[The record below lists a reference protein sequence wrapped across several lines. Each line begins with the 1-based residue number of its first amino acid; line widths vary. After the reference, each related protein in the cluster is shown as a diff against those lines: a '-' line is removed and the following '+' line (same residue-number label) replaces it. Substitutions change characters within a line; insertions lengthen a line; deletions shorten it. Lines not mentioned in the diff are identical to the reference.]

1 MFRVSIITP
10 AHVSHPGLAIAG
22 ARAGATVFF
31 DLEFCKDSDR
41 PREEANLL
49 QTLKRVPE
57 TAVIGL
63 RVNAAHADQ
72 AKVLLEHL
80 SGRHHVV
87 LIAGEDADFAFS
99 LPPSQSREWYR
110 EILEVSQLES
120 LSTAGHSYAGVVVK
134 GHEAGGRI
142 GECSS
147 FILTQQVL
155 AKTDLPVHV
164 QGGIGPHSAAAC
176 LAAGAAGVVLDDQL
190 WLMPE
195 SPLPPPWKTALKALN
210 GSETVVL
217 GERLGA
223 TVRVLSRPGFTA
235 VENLRSLADEA
246 DMTGDASGWD
256 PKVKEV
262 LGWGSPG
269 EFAWPV
275 GQAVGMA
282 PSFAQKYQTTGRL
295 VCAIRDEAKAALL
308 SAAALEPLAPDSVLA
323 QSHGTRY
330 PIVQGPMTRVSDVAP
345 FAHAVAKAG
354 ALPMLAL
361 ALLRGPQVD
370 KLLRECKALMDGLPW
385 GVGILGFVPPE
396 LRDEQLAIVHEVRP
410 PFALIAG
417 GRPEQAAQLEKEG
430 IATYLHVPT
439 PQLLELFIE
448 RGSRKFVFEGRECGG
463 HIGPLTSFCLWE
475 SMIQR
480 LIKVPDRVASEMHI
494 LFAGGIHD
502 ARSAAMISA
511 LAAPL
516 AAKGMKI
523 GVLMGTAYLF
533 THEAVDCGA
542 IVSKFQKEAL
552 GCAKTI
558 YLETGPGHAIR
569 CVSTPFAEEFYE
581 KRRELFR
588 AGKDKPSITKEL
600 DDLTIGRLRVASKG
614 LKREGE
620 KVVEVAE
627 SVQYGEGMYM
637 IGQAASMHEGL
648 VRMDDLHADVSEG
661 ALRVIADAAEDLPPA
676 PAPAAAK
683 PSDVAIVGISVLVP
697 GAHNPEEYWTNILRK
712 TNSITEIPA
721 HRWDWRLYYD
731 ADKNAPD
738 KIYSKWGGFLDE
750 VPFNPLEFGIPPN
763 SLKSIEPLQLLAL
776 EATRRALIDAG
787 YENGGFD
794 KERASVIFGVG
805 GGLADLGQ
813 QFAARSEIPRI
824 LGHVDK
830 KTMDRLPEWTGETF
844 PGLLFNIVT
853 GRVANRFDFGGSNYI
868 VDAACA
874 SSLAAVDQAVRELE
888 SGTCDVA
895 FAGGVDT
902 MQSPYSYICFSK
914 TQALSPRGVSRAF
927 DESADGIVLSE
938 GVGVLVLKRLAD
950 AERDG
955 DRVYAV
961 IRATASSSDG
971 RGASMTAPTNEGQLR
986 AMRRAYAKAGLSP
999 ATVSLYEAH
1008 GTGTAVGDRVEL
1020 ESFNSLLRE
1029 NTAEEKSCVVGSVK
1043 TLIGHTKST
1052 AGVASVAKTALALYH
1067 KVLPAHA
1074 GVENPLPI
1082 LRNPETP
1089 VCLMEEA
1096 APWFAHPSHPR
1107 RAAVSAFGFGGTNS
1121 HAILEEYQGSLED
1134 SPCGGAAW
1142 PCELF
1147 TWRASDKAALAKE
1160 LTAFSAKVNQPAAA
1174 SLRELALANTRQ
1186 ARPAGSAA
1194 VAIVAESVADL
1205 AKSLEAAIEALG
1217 DSAPKKL
1224 PAHIFLRAGD
1234 KPIAPRG
1241 KVAFLFPGQGAQ
1253 YPHPSREAALY
1264 VSELAGAIESA
1275 DFAFDGLFEKR
1286 FSHYLY
1292 PPRSFAAEARQH
1304 AVDALSDTKV
1314 AQPAIGVISCGYLDF
1329 LNHIGLNADMVAG
1342 HSYGEYTALHAAG
1355 VLSREEFLRLS
1366 IIRGRT
1372 MADACEKA
1380 PGTMAAV
1387 LAPREEV
1394 QSHLDGSEVIVA
1406 NHNGPRQ
1413 TVISGGKDQMAA
1425 ALQKLDA
1432 AGLSYKVLPV
1442 SGAFHSPAM
1451 SEAQGPLADA
1461 IASASMQAP
1470 ERTVFSNVTARPYE
1484 TSPDAIRGQLSGHLL
1499 SSVEFVREIEA
1510 MYEAGARIFV
1520 EVGPRT
1526 ILTSLAADI
1535 LKGRSDVTTVAVD
1548 SARGSLRGLL
1558 NALADLFVEGVEF
1571 DPAALLAGRVA
1582 LDFTR
1587 QPGDKSGQG
1596 KKPAQEWRLSGGCV
1610 RTSRE
1615 AQGTFGKIA
1624 PLTADDVAATP
1635 PPPPEPKPI
1644 SKPMSTNPETPEK
1657 PSPPAAPA
1665 AYAAPQAQIVSLH
1678 AYAAYQETMR
1688 QFLHMQEEVMKQFLG
1703 GAGAAP
1709 SAPYAAAPMA
1719 LPVIPVATAPAPV
1732 PVAAPAPVQAAAPAP
1747 AAPAAAVNGQVEK
1760 PAAPAATPASNGD
1773 SLSREGLTNELVNL
1787 VSERTGYPADMLGLD
1802 QDVEADLGIDS
1813 IKRVEIFGAFQN
1825 QLPPNVVAK
1834 LSEHT
1839 EDLTRIRTLKGWIDA
1854 VMESAA

>member
-10 AHVSHPGLAIAG
+10 ANLAHPGLAVAG
-22 ARAGATVFF
+22 ARAAATVFF
-31 DLEFCKDSDR
+31 DLEFC
-41 PREEANLL
+41 REDELSRIESNISRALAC
-49 QTLKRVPE
+49 VPAA
-57 TAVIGL
+57 AVLGL
-63 RVNAAHADQ
+63 RLSARVAGFAPAVLHHFAQRHHA
-72 AKVLLEHL
+72 VLLCGGDV
-80 SGRHHVV
+80 S
-87 LIAGEDADFAFS
+87 FAAS
-99 LPPSQSREWYR
+99 LPPAASRDWYR
-110 EILEVSQLES
+110 EVTGVAQIEGAEGIS
-120 LSTAGHSYAGVVVK
+120 LAGLVVR
-134 GHEAGGRI
+134 GHEAGGYV
-142 GECSS
+142 GESS
-147 FILTQQVL
+147 AFILTQQVL

-164 QGGIGPHSAAAC
+164 QGGIGPNSAAAC

-195 SPLPPPWKTALKALN
+195 SPLPHSWKTALKPLN
-210 GSETVVL
+210 GSETIVL

-223 TVRVLSRPGFTA
+223 AIRVLSRPGFA
-235 VENLRSLADEA
+235 AAENLRASADEA
-246 DMTGDASGWD
+246 ELTGDAAGWSE
-256 PKVKEV
+256 KTAAL
-262 LGWGSPG
+262 LGWGAPA
-269 EFAWPV
+269 EHAWPV

-282 PSFAQKYQTTGRL
+282 AGFAAKFQTTGRL
-295 VCAIRDEAKAALL
+295 VCAIRDGAQASLR

-323 QSHGTRY
+323 RAHGTRY
-330 PIVQGPMTRVSDVAP
+330 PIVQGPMTRVSDTAP
-345 FAHAVAKAG
+345 FAHAVAGAG
-354 ALPMLAL
+354 GLPMLAL

-370 KLLRECKALMDGLPW
+370 KLLRECKTLMDGLPW

-396 LRDEQLAIVHEVRP
+396 LRDEQLAVVHEVRP

-417 GRPEQAAQLEKEG
+417 GRPEQATQLEKEG

-439 PQLLELFIE
+439 PQLLELFIQ

-480 LIKVPDRVASEMHI
+480 LLLVPDRTAGEMHI

-502 ARSAAMISA
+502 SRSAAMISA

-516 AAKGMKI
+516 AARGMKI

-542 IVSKFQKEAL
+542 IVPKFQQEAL
-552 GCAKTI
+552 ACDRTI
-558 YLETGPGHAIR
+558 NLETGPGHAIR
-569 CVSTPFAEEFYE
+569 CVVTPFADEFFE
-581 KRRELFR
+581 TRRRLAREGR
-588 AGKDKPSITKEL
+588 DRQEITREL

-614 LKREGE
+614 LKREGG
-620 KVVEVAE
+620 KIVAVAE

-637 IGQAASMHEGL
+637 MGQAATMHDGL
-648 VRMDDLHADVSEG
+648 VRLEDLHAEVSEG
-661 ALRVIADAAEDLPPA
+661 AVRAVADAAEDLPVPVVAA
-676 PAPAAAK
+676 PK
-683 PSDVAIVGISVLVP
+683 PSDVAIVGISVILP
-697 GAHNPEEYWTNILRK
+697 GAHDTGEYWTNILRK

-731 ADKNAPD
+731 PDKNAPD

-750 VPFNPLEFGIPPN
+750 VAFNPLEFGIPPN
-763 SLKSIEPLQLLAL
+763 SLKNIEPLQLLAL

-787 YENGGFD
+787 YEHGGFD

-813 QFAARSEIPRI
+813 QFATRSEIPRMI
-824 LGHVDK
+824 GKVDPK
-830 KTMDRLPEWTGETF
+830 AMDRLPEWTGETF

-888 SGTCDVA
+888 TGTCDVA
-895 FAGGVDT
+895 FAGGADT
-902 MQSPYSYICFSK
+902 MQSPFSYICFSK
-914 TQALSPRGVSRAF
+914 TQALSPRGVSCAF

-986 AMRRAYAKAGLSP
+986 AMRRAYAKAGISP
-999 ATVSLYEAH
+999 STISLYEAH

-1020 ESFNSLLRE
+1020 ESFNALLRE
-1029 NTAEEKSCVVGSVK
+1029 NAAEEKSCVVGSVK

-1052 AGVASVAKTALALYH
+1052 AGVASLAKTALALHH

-1074 GVENPLPI
+1074 GVENPLAP

-1096 APWFAHPSHPR
+1096 SPWFAHPGHPR
-1107 RAAVSAFGFGGTNS
+1107 RAAVSAFGFGGTNA
-1121 HAILEEYQGSLED
+1121 HAILEEYQGGMED

-1147 TWRASDKAALAKE
+1147 VWRAADKQGLIQELSASAARVAQSPGD
-1160 LTAFSAKVNQPAAA
+1160 A
-1174 SLRELALANTRQ
+1174 LRELAAANSRQ
-1186 ARPAGSAA
+1186 GRPAGRAA
-1194 VAIVAESVADL
+1194 LAIVAESPADL
-1205 AKSLEAAIEALG
+1205 AKALESALRELREPG
-1217 DSAPKKL
+1217 ARKL
-1224 PAHIFLRAGD
+1224 PAGIFLRLD
-1234 KPIAPRG
+1234 DQPITPRG

-1253 YPHPSREAALY
+1253 YPHPSRETA
-1264 VSELAGAIESA
+1264 VFISELAGAIEAA
-1275 DFAFDGLFEKR
+1275 DYAFNGLFDKR

-1292 PPRSFAAEARQH
+1292 PPRTFTAEARQQ
-1304 AVDALSDTKV
+1304 AGNALSDTKV

-1329 LNHIGLNADMVAG
+1329 LDRIGLSADMVAG

-1355 VLSREEFLRLS
+1355 VISREEFLRLS

-1372 MADACEKA
+1372 MAEACEKA
-1380 PGTMAAV
+1380 PGSMAAV
-1387 LAPREEV
+1387 LASRDDV
-1394 QSHLDGSEVIVA
+1394 QGHLNGSGVIVA

-1413 TVISGGKDQMAA
+1413 TVISGGREQVAA
-1425 ALQKLDA
+1425 VLEKLDA

-1451 SEAQGPLADA
+1451 SEAQGPLAEA
-1461 IASASMQAP
+1461 IAQAP
-1470 ERTVFSNVTARPYE
+1470 MREPARTVFSNVTAKPYE
-1484 TSPDAIRGQLSGHLL
+1484 VSVEAIRQQLSGHLL

-1510 MYEAGARIFV
+1510 MYDAGARIFV
-1520 EVGPRT
+1520 EAGPRT
-1526 ILTSLAADI
+1526 ILTSLAAEI
-1535 LKGRSDVTTVAVD
+1535 LKGRAGVTTVALD
-1548 SARGSLRGLL
+1548 SSRGSLRGLL
-1558 NALADLFVEGVEF
+1558 NALGALFVEGVEF
-1571 DPAALLAGRVA
+1571 DAAALLAGRVA
-1582 LDFTR
+1582 LDFVR
-1587 QPGDKSGQG
+1587 QPGDKSLQG

-1610 RTSRE
+1610 RTLRE
-1615 AQGTFGKIA
+1615 TQGTFGKLA
-1624 PLTADDVAATP
+1624 PLTADDVVASPLP
-1635 PPPPEPKPI
+1635 PGQKII
-1644 SKPMSTNPETPEK
+1644 SKPMSTHSETPEK
-1657 PSPPAAPA
+1657 SIAAPV
-1665 AYAAPQAQIVSLH
+1665 APQAQVVSLH

-1688 QFLHMQEEVMKQFLG
+1688 QFLRMQEEVMRQFLG
-1703 GAGAAP
+1703 GTSAPSSMAYEAAP
-1709 SAPYAAAPMA
+1709 LSLPIIPPAAAAVPA
-1719 LPVIPVATAPAPV
+1719 PAPAPV
-1732 PVAAPAPVQAAAPAP
+1732 VAAPAPAPV
-1747 AAPAAAVNGQVEK
+1747 AAVNGH
-1760 PAAPAATPASNGD
+1760 AAPETNGD
-1773 SLSREGLTNELVNL
+1773 SLSREGLTTDLVNL
-1787 VSERTGYPADMLGLD
+1787 VSERTGYPADMLGLE

-1825 QLPPNVVAK
+1825 QLPPGLVAK

>member
-1 MFRVSIITP
+1 MFRVSILTP
-10 AHVSHPGLAIAG
+10 ANVSHPGLATAG
-22 ARAGATVFF
+22 ARAGATVFL
-31 DLEFCKDSDR
+31 DLEFCR
-41 PREEANLL
+41 PADHPRIEANLQMVL
-49 QTLKRVPE
+49 NKVPPL
-57 TAVIGL
+57 AVVGL
-63 RVNAAHADQ
+63 RLTAAQ
-72 AKVLLEHL
+72 AGLAPVLLEML
-80 SGRHHVV
+80 GARHHA
-87 LIAGEDADFAFS
+87 LLLAGDDVSFAGA
-99 LPPSQSREWYR
+99 LPASETRDIFR
-110 EILEVSQLES
+110 EILQVSQLEKLGAEGAS
-120 LSTAGHSYAGVVVK
+120 FAGLVVK
-134 GHEAGGRI
+134 GHEAGGRV
-142 GECSS
+142 GECSA
-147 FILTQQVL
+147 FILAQQVL
-155 AKTDLPVHV
+155 ARTDLPVHV

-195 SPLPPPWKTALKALN
+195 SPLPPSWKSALKPLN
-210 GSETVVL
+210 GSETVIL
-217 GERLGA
+217 GERLGT
-223 TVRVLSRPGFTA
+223 TVRVLSRPGFA
-235 VENLRSLADEA
+235 AAESLRAAADELELT
-246 DMTGDASGWD
+246 DHSDGWTE
-256 PKVKEV
+256 KVSTV
-262 LGWGSPG
+262 LGWGAPA

-275 GQAVGMA
+275 GQAVGLA
-282 PSFAQKYQTTGRL
+282 AGFARTYQTTGRL
-295 VCAIRDEAKAALL
+295 VCAIRDEAEAALR
-308 SAAALEPLAPDSVLA
+308 SAAALEPLAPDSLLA
-323 QSHGTRY
+323 RSHGTRY
-330 PIVQGPMTRVSDVAP
+330 PIVQGPMTRVSDTAP

-354 ALPMLAL
+354 GLPMLAL

-370 KLLRECKALMDGLPW
+370 KLLRECKALLDGMSW

-396 LRDEQLAIVHEVRP
+396 LREEQLKVVHEVRP

-439 PQLLELFIE
+439 PQLLDLFIE

-480 LIKVPDRVASEMHI
+480 LLQVPEKTAGETHV

-542 IVSKFQKEAL
+542 IVSKFQQEAL
-552 GCAKTI
+552 GCSRTI
-558 YLETGPGHAIR
+558 NLETGPGHAIR
-569 CVSTPFAEEFYE
+569 CVATPFADEFYQT
-581 KRRELFR
+581 RRALVK
-588 AGKDKPSITKEL
+588 AGRDKQSITKEL
-600 DDLTIGRLRVASKG
+600 DELTIGRLRVASKG
-614 LKREGE
+614 LKRMGDE
-620 KVVEVAE
+620 VVTVAE
-627 SVQYGEGMYM
+627 SIQYGEGMYM
-637 IGQAASMHEGL
+637 IGQAASLHEGL
-648 VRMDDLHADVSEG
+648 VRIDDLHADVSEG
-661 ALRVIADAAEDLPPA
+661 AARLVADAAEDLPV
-676 PAPAAAK
+676 APAAPAK
-683 PSDVAIVGISVLVP
+683 PADVAIVGISVLLP
-697 GAHNPEEYWTNILRK
+697 GAHSTEEYWTNILRK

-731 ADKNAPD
+731 PDKNAPD

-763 SLKSIEPLQLLAL
+763 SLKNIEPLQLLAL
-776 EATRRALIDAG
+776 EATRRALVDAG

-824 LGHVDK
+824 LGPVK
-830 KTMDRLPEWTGETF
+830 KEAMDRLPEWTGETF

-874 SSLAAVDQAVRELE
+874 SSLAAIDQAVRELE
-888 SGTCDVA
+888 TGTCDIA

-914 TQALSPRGVSRAF
+914 TQALSPRGVSCAF

-955 DRVYAV
+955 DRIYAV

-999 ATVSLYEAH
+999 STVSLYEAH

-1020 ESFNSLLRE
+1020 ESFNALLRE
-1029 NTAEEKSCVVGSVK
+1029 NAAEEKSCVVGSVK

-1052 AGVASVAKTALALYH
+1052 AGVASMAKTALALYH

-1074 GVENPLPI
+1074 GVENPLAP
-1082 LRNPETP
+1082 LRHPETP
-1089 VCLMEEA
+1089 VCLVEEA

-1121 HAILEEYQGSLED
+1121 HAILEEYQGGLED

-1147 TWRASDKAALAKE
+1147 VWRAANKEALAKE
-1160 LTAFSAKVNQPAAA
+1160 LLALSAKLPQWEKLP
-1174 SLRELALANTRQ
+1174 LRELAHLNSRHAH
-1186 ARPAGSAA
+1186 PAGGAA
-1194 VAIVAESVADL
+1194 LAVVAESVADL
-1205 AKSLEAAIEALG
+1205 AKALETALQAIREPGSHRLPPNIALRLA
-1217 DSAPKKL
+1217 DQPPK
-1224 PAHIFLRAGD
+1224 P
-1234 KPIAPRG
+1234 G

-1253 YPHPSREAALY
+1253 YPHPSRETAVY
-1264 VSELAGAIESA
+1264 ISELAGAIEAA
-1275 DFAFDGLFEKR
+1275 DYAFEGLFDKR

-1292 PPRSFAAEARQH
+1292 PPRTFTPEARQQT
-1304 AVDALSDTKV
+1304 VDALSDTKV
-1314 AQPAIGVISCGYLDF
+1314 AQPAIGVVSCGYLDF
-1329 LNHIGLNADMVAG
+1329 LDRIGLSADMVGG

-1355 VLSREEFLRLS
+1355 TLSREEFLRLS

-1372 MADACEKA
+1372 MAEACEKA
-1380 PGTMAAV
+1380 PGAMAAV

-1394 QSHLDGSEVIVA
+1394 ESHLADTGVIVA

-1413 TVISGGKDQMAA
+1413 TVISGGKDQIAA
-1425 ALQKLDA
+1425 VLKKLDA
-1432 AGLSYKVLPV
+1432 AGVSYKVLPV

-1451 SEAQGPLADA
+1451 SVAQGPLAEA
-1461 IASASMQAP
+1461 IAAAP
-1470 ERTVFSNVTARPYE
+1470 LQEPSRTVFSNVTAKPYE
-1484 TSPDAIRGQLSGHLL
+1484 GSPEAIRKQLSGHLL
-1499 SSVEFVREIEA
+1499 SSVEFVKQVEA
-1510 MYEAGARIFV
+1510 MYDAGARLFV

-1526 ILTSLAADI
+1526 ILTALTADI
-1535 LKGRSDVTTVAVD
+1535 LKGRPGVTALALD
-1548 SARGSLRGLL
+1548 SARGSLKGLL
-1558 NALADLFVEGVEF
+1558 QALAVLFVEGVEF

-1582 LDFTR
+1582 LDFTG
-1587 QPGDKSGQG
+1587 QPGEKSPQG

-1610 RTSRE
+1610 RTLRE
-1615 AQGTFGKIA
+1615 TQGTFGKRA
-1624 PLTADDVAATP
+1624 PLTADDVAASP
-1635 PPPPEPKPI
+1635 LPPEQKSIP
-1644 SKPMSTNPETPEK
+1644 KPMSTSSETPER
-1657 PSPPAAPA
+1657 PQQPAAPV
-1665 AYAAPQAQIVSLH
+1665 APQAQVVSLH

-1688 QFLHMQEEVMKQFLG
+1688 QFLRMQEEVMRQFLG
-1703 GAGAAP
+1703 GTASAP
-1709 SAPYAAAPMA
+1709 SAAYQAAPIS
-1719 LPVIPVATAPAPV
+1719 LPVIPV
-1732 PVAAPAPVQAAAPAP
+1732 AAPAP
-1747 AAPAAAVNGQVEK
+1747 AAPVAAPAPSPAPAPAPAPAVNGHAEK
-1760 PAAPAATPASNGD
+1760 PAPASNGD
-1773 SLSREGLTNELVNL
+1773 SLSREGLTTDLVNL

>member
-1 MFRVSIITP
+1 MFRVSILTP
-10 AHVSHPGLAIAG
+10 ANVTHPGLAMAG
-22 ARAGATVFF
+22 ARAGATVFL
-31 DLEFCKDSDR
+31 DLEFCRESDL
-41 PREEANLL
+41 PRIGSNLQL
-49 QTLKRVPE
+49 VLDKAPE
-57 TAVIGL
+57 HAVVGL
-63 RVNAAHADQ
+63 RFTTSEAVHAPDLLKLFGDRHH
-72 AKVLLEHL
+72 AVLLSGDDVSFARSFAPSEH
-80 SGRHHVV
+80 RDV
-87 LIAGEDADFAFS
+87 
-99 LPPSQSREWYR
+99 YR
-110 EILEVSQLES
+110 EILHLSQLDALAKEGS
-120 LSTAGHSYAGVVVK
+120 AYTGLIVK
-134 GHEAGGRI
+134 GHEAGGRV
-142 GECSS
+142 GECSA

-195 SPLPPPWKTALKALN
+195 SPLPPSWKSALKPLN
-210 GSETVVL
+210 GSETIVL
-217 GERLGA
+217 GERLGN
-223 TVRVLSRPGFTA
+223 TIRVLSRPGFA
-235 VENLRSLADEA
+235 AAESLRAASDEMELTDHPA
-246 DMTGDASGWD
+246 GWAE
-256 PKVKEV
+256 KVSKT
-262 LGWGSPG
+262 LGWGAPA

-282 PSFAQKYQTTGRL
+282 AGFARTYQTTGRL
-295 VCAIRDEAKAALL
+295 VCAIRDEAEAALR
-308 SAAALEPLAPDSVLA
+308 SAAALEPLAPDSLLA
-323 QSHGTRY
+323 RSHGTRY
-330 PIVQGPMTRVSDVAP
+330 PIVQGPMTRVSDTAP

-354 ALPMLAL
+354 GLPMLAL

-370 KLLRECKALMDGLPW
+370 KLLRECKALMDGMSW

-396 LRDEQLAIVHEVRP
+396 LREEQLKVVHEVRP

-439 PQLLELFIE
+439 PQLLDLFIE

-480 LIKVPDRVASEMHI
+480 LLHAPDKIAGEMHV

-516 AAKGMKI
+516 AAKGMKV

-542 IVSKFQKEAL
+542 IVAKFQQEAL
-552 GCAKTI
+552 GCSRTI
-558 YLETGPGHAIR
+558 NLETGPGHAIR
-569 CVSTPFAEEFYE
+569 CVVTPFAEEFYRT
-581 KRRELFR
+581 RRDLVK
-588 AGKDKPSITKEL
+588 AGRDKQAITKEL

-614 LKREGE
+614 LKRVGE
-620 KVVEVAE
+620 KVVTVAE
-627 SVQYGEGMYM
+627 SIQYGEGMYM

-648 VRMDDLHADVSEG
+648 VRLDDLHADVSEG
-661 ALRVIADAAEDLPPA
+661 AVRFVADAAEDLPVTAAA
-676 PAPAAAK
+676 PANPA
-683 PSDVAIVGISVLVP
+683 DVAIVGISVLVP
-697 GAHNPEEYWTNILRK
+697 GAHNTEEYWTNILRK

-731 ADKNAPD
+731 PDKNAPD
-738 KIYSKWGGFLDE
+738 KINSKWGGFLDE

-763 SLKSIEPLQLLAL
+763 SLKNIEPLQLLAL

-824 LGHVDK
+824 LGHVK
-830 KTMDRLPEWTGETF
+830 KEALDRLPEWTSETF

-888 SGTCDVA
+888 TGTCDIA

-914 TQALSPRGVSRAF
+914 TQALSPRGVSKAF

-999 ATVSLYEAH
+999 STISLYEAH

-1029 NTAEEKSCVVGSVK
+1029 NAAEEKSCVVGSVK

-1052 AGVASVAKTALALYH
+1052 AGVASMAKTALALYH

-1074 GVENPLPI
+1074 GVENPLAP
-1082 LRNPETP
+1082 LRNAETP
-1089 VCLMEEA
+1089 VCLVEEA

-1121 HAILEEYQGSLED
+1121 HAILEEYQGGLED

-1147 TWRASDKAALAKE
+1147 VWRAADKEGLDRDIAGLAAKLPQWEKTPLRQLA
-1160 LTAFSAKVNQPAAA
+1160 LLNSRHAHPAGGA
-1174 SLRELALANTRQ
+1174 SL
-1186 ARPAGSAA
+1186 A
-1194 VAIVAESVADL
+1194 VVAESVADL
-1205 AKSLEAAIEALG
+1205 AKALETALLAIKEPGARR
-1217 DSAPKKL
+1217 L
-1224 PAHIFLRAGD
+1224 PANILLRLDD
-1234 KPIAPRG
+1234 KPPVPG

-1253 YPHPSREAALY
+1253 YPHPSRETAVY
-1264 VSELAGAIESA
+1264 ISELAGAIEAA
-1275 DFAFDGLFEKR
+1275 DYAFAGLFDKR

-1292 PPRSFAAEARQH
+1292 PPRTFTPEARQH
-1304 AVDALSDTKV
+1304 TVDALSDTKV
-1314 AQPAIGVISCGYLDF
+1314 AQPAIGVVSCGYLDF
-1329 LNHIGLNADMVAG
+1329 LDRIGLSADMVAG

-1372 MADACEKA
+1372 MAGACEKA
-1380 PGTMAAV
+1380 PGAMAAV
-1387 LAPREEV
+1387 LAAREDV
-1394 QSHLDGSEVIVA
+1394 QQHINGTGVIVA

-1413 TVISGGKDQMAA
+1413 TVISGGKDQMSV

-1432 AGLSYKVLPV
+1432 AGVSYKVLPV

-1451 SEAQGPLADA
+1451 GEAQGPLADA
-1461 IASASMQAP
+1461 IAAAP
-1470 ERTVFSNVTARPYE
+1470 LKEAVRTVFSNVTAKPYE
-1484 TSPDAIRGQLSGHLL
+1484 ASPEAIRRQLSGHLL
-1499 SSVEFVREIEA
+1499 SSVEFVKQIEA

-1526 ILTSLAADI
+1526 ILSSLAADI
-1535 LKGRSDVTTVAVD
+1535 LKGRPGVTAVALD
-1548 SARGSLRGLL
+1548 SSRGSLKGLL
-1558 NALADLFVEGVEF
+1558 HALAVLFVEGVEF
-1571 DPAALLAGRVA
+1571 DPAALLVGRVA
-1582 LDFTR
+1582 LDFAG
-1587 QPGDKSGQG
+1587 QPGDKSAQG

-1610 RTSRE
+1610 RTLRE
-1615 AQGTFGKIA
+1615 TQGTFGKLA
-1624 PLTADDVAATP
+1624 PLTADDVAASP
-1635 PPPPEPKPI
+1635 LPSEQKPI
-1644 SKPMSTNPETPEK
+1644 PKPMSTSSETPER
-1657 PSPPAAPA
+1657 PSQPAAPI
-1665 AYAAPQAQIVSLH
+1665 APQAQVVSLH

-1688 QFLHMQEEVMKQFLG
+1688 QFLRMQEEVMRQFLG
-1703 GAGAAP
+1703 GAASAPSVAYQAAP
-1709 SAPYAAAPMA
+1709 IS
-1719 LPVIPVATAPAPV
+1719 LPVIPVATPAPVATAPAPAPV
-1732 PVAAPAPVQAAAPAP
+1732 PVAAPVPAPAP
-1747 AAPAAAVNGQVEK
+1747 AAVNGHHEK
-1760 PAAPAATPASNGD
+1760 PAAPVAAASGD
-1773 SLSREGLTNELVNL
+1773 SLNREGITTNLVNL
-1787 VSERTGYPADMLGLD
+1787 VSERTGYPTDMLGLE

>member
-1 MFRVSIITP
+1 MFRVSIITS
-10 AHVSHPGLAIAG
+10 AHVSHPGLAVAG
-22 ARAGATVFF
+22 ARAGAVIFF
-31 DLEFCKDSDR
+31 DLEFSRESDR
-41 PREEANLL
+41 LREEANLL
-49 QTLKRVPE
+49 QTLQRVPD

-63 RVNAAHADQ
+63 RVNTAQAERAAA
-72 AKVLLEHL
+72 LLPHL
-80 SGRHHVV
+80 AGRHHAV
-87 LIAGEDADFAFS
+87 LIAGDSPDFASS
-99 LPPSQSREWYR
+99 LPPSPLREWYR
-110 EILEVSQLES
+110 EILEVSQLS
-120 LSTAGHSYAGVVVK
+120 ALGTLPYAGIIVK
-134 GHEAGGRI
+134 GHEAGGQV
-142 GECSS
+142 GECSA
-147 FILTQQVL
+147 FILAQQVL

-164 QGGIGPHSAAAC
+164 QGGIGPNSAAAC

-195 SPLPPPWKTALKALN
+195 SPLPHSWKTALKPLN
-210 GSETVVL
+210 GSETLVL
-217 GERLGA
+217 GERLG
-223 TVRVLSRPGFTA
+223 TTIRVLSRPGFAA
-235 VENLRSLADEA
+235 VENLRAFADEA
-246 DMTGDASGWD
+246 DLTGDTAGWSA
-256 PKVKEV
+256 KTAAL
-262 LGWGSPG
+262 LGWGAPA
-269 EFAWPV
+269 EQAWPV

-282 PSFAQKYQTTGRL
+282 AGFAAKYQTTGRL
-295 VCAIRDEAKAALL
+295 VCAIRDGAQASLR
-308 SAAALEPLAPDSVLA
+308 SAAALEPLAPDSLLA
-323 QSHGTRY
+323 RSHGTRY
-330 PIVQGPMTRVSDVAP
+330 PIMQGPMTRVSDTAP

-354 ALPMLAL
+354 GLPMLAL

-370 KLLRECKALMDGLPW
+370 KLLRECKTLMDGQPW

-396 LRDEQLAIVHEVRP
+396 LRDEQLAVVHEVRP

-439 PQLLELFIE
+439 PQLLELFIQ

-463 HIGPLTSFCLWE
+463 HVGPLTSFCLWE
-475 SMIQR
+475 SMIQH
-480 LIKVPDRVASEMHI
+480 LLSVSDKVAGEMHI

-516 AAKGMKI
+516 AARGMKI

-542 IVSKFQKEAL
+542 IVPKFQKEAL
-552 GCAKTI
+552 ACDRTI
-558 YLETGPGHAIR
+558 NLETGPGHAIR
-569 CVSTPFAEEFYE
+569 CVATPFANEFFE
-581 KRRELFR
+581 TRRRLVREGR
-588 AGKDKPSITKEL
+588 DKKEITKEL
-600 DDLTIGRLRVASKG
+600 DELTIGRLRVASKG
-614 LKREGE
+614 LKRQGD
-620 KVVEVAE
+620 KVVTVAE

-637 IGQAASMHEGL
+637 IGQAATMHDGL
-648 VRMDDLHADVSEG
+648 VRLEDLHAEVSEG
-661 ALRVIADAAEDLPPA
+661 AVRLVADAAEDLPVAVVAA
-676 PAPAAAK
+676 PK
-683 PSDVAIVGISVLVP
+683 PSDVAIVGISVLLP
-697 GAHNPEEYWTNILRK
+697 GALDTEQYWTNILRK

-750 VPFNPLEFGIPPN
+750 VTFNPLEFGIPPN
-763 SLKSIEPLQLLAL
+763 SLKNIEPLQLLAL

-787 YENGGFD
+787 YEHGGFN

-824 LGHVDK
+824 IGKVDQ

-853 GRVANRFDFGGSNYI
+853 GRIANRFDFGGSNYI

-888 SGTCDVA
+888 TGTCDVA

-914 TQALSPRGVSRAF
+914 TQALSPRGVSCAF

-955 DRVYAV
+955 DRIYSV

-986 AMRRAYAKAGLSP
+986 AMRRAYAKAGISP
-999 ATVSLYEAH
+999 STISLYEAH

-1020 ESFNSLLRE
+1020 ESFNALLRE
-1029 NTAEEKSCVVGSVK
+1029 NAAEEKSCVVGSVK

-1052 AGVASVAKTALALYH
+1052 AGVASLAKTALALHH

-1074 GVENPLPI
+1074 GVENPLAP

-1096 APWFAHPSHPR
+1096 SPWFAHPSHPR

-1121 HAILEEYQGSLED
+1121 HAILEEYQGGLED
-1134 SPCGGAAW
+1134 SPCGGAVW

-1147 TWRASDKAALAKE
+1147 VWRAADKDGLIKE
-1160 LTAFSAKVNQPAAA
+1160 LSASAARLGQAPTAA
-1174 SLRELALANTRQ
+1174 LRELALTNSRQ
-1186 ARPAGSAA
+1186 GRPAGRAA
-1194 VAIVAESVADL
+1194 LAIVAESAADL
-1205 AKSLEAAIEALG
+1205 ARALETALQALREPG
-1217 DSAPKKL
+1217 ARKL
-1224 PAHIFLRAGD
+1224 PAGIFLRLD
-1234 KPIAPRG
+1234 DQPIAPHG
-1241 KVAFLFPGQGAQ
+1241 KIAFLFPGQGAQ
-1253 YPHPSREAALY
+1253 YPHASRETAVF
-1264 VSELAGAIESA
+1264 VSELAGAIEAA
-1275 DFAFDGLFEKR
+1275 DYAFEGLFDKR

-1292 PPRSFAAEARQH
+1292 PPRTFTAEARQQ
-1304 AVDALSDTKV
+1304 AVNALSDTKV

-1329 LNHIGLNADMVAG
+1329 LDRIGLSADMVAG

-1372 MADACEKA
+1372 MAEACEKA
-1380 PGTMAAV
+1380 PGSMAAV
-1387 LAPREEV
+1387 LASREDV
-1394 QSHLDGSEVIVA
+1394 QCHIDGSGVIVA

-1413 TVISGGKDQMAA
+1413 TVISGGKTEMTA
-1425 ALQKLDA
+1425 ALAKLDL
-1432 AGLSYKVLPV
+1432 AGVSYKVLPV

-1451 SEAQGPLADA
+1451 GEAQGPLADA
-1461 IASASMQAP
+1461 IAQAP
-1470 ERTVFSNVTARPYE
+1470 MKDPARTVFSNVTAKPYE
-1484 TSPDAIRGQLSGHLL
+1484 VSGDAIRRQLSGHLL

-1526 ILTSLAADI
+1526 ILSSLAAEI
-1535 LKGRSDVTTVAVD
+1535 LKGRPGVTTVALD

-1558 NALADLFVEGVEF
+1558 NALGMLFVEGVEF
-1571 DPAALLAGRVA
+1571 DPAALLTGRVA
-1582 LDFTR
+1582 LDFIR
-1587 QPGDKSGQG
+1587 QPGDKSLQG

-1610 RTSRE
+1610 RTLRE
-1615 AQGTFGKIA
+1615 AQGTFGKVA
-1624 PLTADDVAATP
+1624 PLTADDVVASP
-1635 PPPPEPKPI
+1635 LPPEQKII
-1644 SKPMSTNPETPEK
+1644 SKPMSTHSETPEK
-1657 PSPPAAPA
+1657 PIAAP
-1665 AYAAPQAQIVSLH
+1665 AAPQAQVVSLH

-1688 QFLHMQEEVMKQFLG
+1688 QFLRMQEEVMRQFLG
-1703 GAGAAP
+1703 GTSAPSGSSYEAAP
-1709 SAPYAAAPMA
+1709 LS
-1719 LPVIPVATAPAPV
+1719 LPVIAPVAVEAPAPAPV
-1732 PVAAPAPVQAAAPAP
+1732 AVAPVPAP
-1747 AAPAAAVNGQVEK
+1747 APAAAVNGHHEK
-1760 PAAPAATPASNGD
+1760 PAANGHAAPAVNGD
-1773 SLSREGLTNELVNL
+1773 LSREGLTTELVNL
-1787 VSERTGYPADMLGLD
+1787 VSERTGYPADMLGLE

-1825 QLPPNVVAK
+1825 QLPPDLVAK